1 MGKVYK
7 TGFPKNANMKDGVSN
22 THTQK
27 KKRKQ
32 RLLLNH
38 WRLNRRETEPGDKDQ
53 SFSVWL

>member
-38 WRLNRRETEPGDKDQ
+38 WRLNRRGDRAGR
-53 SFSVWL
+53 